1 MMKLGDVLT
10 ESLIRI
16 PLQKTDKT
24 EIIGE
29 LIDLLEPTG
38 KLHDKSAVQTAVLD
52 REKIMSTGIG
62 NSVAIPHGKSPEAL
76 ELIVSMGVTARDVD
90 FESLDGKPVRIIFML
105 VGPEKPASLHI
116 KMLSR
121 ISRLCNQPAFRK
133 KIIDSA
139 SPADILNIIRE
150 EEKSIEV

>member
-1 MMKLGDVLT
+1 MKLGDVLT
-10 ESLIRI
+10 ESLIKI
-16 PLQKTDKT
+16 PLQKTNKM
-24 EIIGE
+24 EIISE

-38 KLHDKSAVQTAVLD
+38 KMINKSNMLQSVID

-76 ELIVSMGVTARDVD
+76 EIVVSMGVTSHDVD

-105 VGPEKPASLHI
+105 IGPEKPASLHI

-121 ISRLCNQPAFRK
+121 ISRLCYQPAFRK
-133 KIIDSA
+133 KIIESTTSA
-139 SPADILNIIRE
+139 EILRIIRE
-150 EEKSIEV
+150 EEKLIEI

>member
-1 MMKLGDVLT
+1 MKLGDVLT

-16 PLQKTDKT
+16 PLLKKDKT

-29 LIDLLEPTG
+29 LIDILEPG
-38 KLHDKSAVQTAVLD
+38 GILYDKNKVLEAVLE

-62 NSVAIPHGKSPEAL
+62 NSVAIPHGKSPEVK
-76 ELIVSMGVTARDVD
+76 ELTVSMGVTAQDVD

-121 ISRLCNQPAFRK
+121 ISRLCNQPALRK
-133 KIIDSA
+133 KIIESK
-139 SPADILNIIRE
+139 SPLEILNLIRE
-150 EEKSIEV
+150 EEKLFDV